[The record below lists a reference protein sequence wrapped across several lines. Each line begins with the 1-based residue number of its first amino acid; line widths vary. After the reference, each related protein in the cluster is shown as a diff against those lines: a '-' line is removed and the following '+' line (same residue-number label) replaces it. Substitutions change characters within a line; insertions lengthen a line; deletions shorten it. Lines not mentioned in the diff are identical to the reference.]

1 MLYSIKGECR
11 RFSKTSK
18 IKTFDILLRYRK
30 TFLLKNSFFYV
41 FSFLHFCCFIFKN
54 EPNCLFKGDIDQFLF
69 FDYKKIYIRNQFS
82 FQKFR
87 FKNIISFCCSY
98 VLTRVKKNKI
108 SKCGALGCKNQADKN
123 SNIITLLTIIKM
135 LL

>member
-1 MLYSIKGECR
+1 M
-11 RFSKTSK
+11 
-18 IKTFDILLRYRK
+18 
-30 TFLLKNSFFYV
+30 FLAY
-41 FSFLHFCCFIFKN
+41 FIFVASYLKMK
-54 EPNCLFKGDIDQFLF
+54 PTVYLKISIPLTTLWWKGDIDQFLF

-87 FKNIISFCCSY
+87 FKNVINFCYSH

-108 SKCGALGCKNQADKN
+108 SKCRALGCTNQADKN

>member
-1 MLYSIKGECR
+1 M
-11 RFSKTSK
+11 
-18 IKTFDILLRYRK
+18 
-30 TFLLKNSFFYV
+30 FLGY
-41 FSFLHFCCFIFKN
+41 FIFVASYLKMK
-54 EPNCLFKGDIDQFLF
+54 PTVYLKILIPLTTLWWKRDIDQFLF

-87 FKNIISFCCSY
+87 FKNVINFCYSH

-108 SKCGALGCKNQADKN
+108 SKCGALGCTNQADKN